1 MARHW
6 IWGKL
11 LEDFGQIHNQKTKK
25 GNQARMAGGRQD
37 IYDAGQAGETN
48 GDVRALPQQLC
59 KQTLC
64 EWKDGTADY
73 VRTKLFH
80 KQQFV
85 SDEDLVMGGHIQKL
99 VSKELHI
106 SGIER
111 QRLFWEEQGGMTTVR
126 NTVRKKRQAAQN
138 AMKLAFRGK

>member
-1 MARHW
+1 VFPVPT
-6 IWGKL
+6 IYSSG
-11 LEDFGQIHNQKTKK
+11 
-25 GNQARMAGGRQD
+25 MAGGRLDVQ
-37 IYDAGQAGETN
+37 GRQASTAVDN
-48 GDVRALPQQLC
+48 GRLVQTLPPGLC
-59 KQTLC
+59 KQTLAD
-64 EWKDGTADY
+64 WKDATADY
-73 VRTKLFH
+73 VRTKLFD
-80 KQQFV
+80 KKQFV

-99 VSKELHI
+99 VSFELNI

>member
-1 MARHW
+1 
-6 IWGKL
+6 
-11 LEDFGQIHNQKTKK
+11 
-25 GNQARMAGGRQD
+25 MAGGRQD
-37 IYDAGQAGETN
+37 IHDEQADVTH
-48 GDVRALPQQLC
+48 GDGGLVRTLPQGLC
-59 KQTLC
+59 KQTLA
-64 EWKDGTADY
+64 EWKDATADY
-73 VRTKLFH
+73 VRTKLFD

-99 VSKELHI
+99 VSFELHI

-138 AMKLAFRGK
+138 AMKLAFQGK